1 MALLTKANLE
11 LAKLASQQEPRFTL
25 NAIHITPT
33 ETVVTDGHIL
43 ATLATSAL
51 KSDDFPCGERTV
63 MDDWKPFNLDAKL
76 ALDLAKH
83 LPRKT
88 TIPVL
93 SCAAISDGDETVTVI
108 ATDLEQEWNAQAKRN
123 GANFPDYK
131 RVIWDPAEATFAFN
145 LNAANLAVILSFIEK
160 LNGSKRG
167 VANPPECIMR
177 FKSATQAVRIEAKS
191 PEGEAFLA
199 LIMPARHNDCAALD
213 STPAIIKAAKS
224 GRADA
229 IINAATRRDLLRA
242 QLAELDAV
250 LEGA

>member
-11 LAKLASQQEPRFTL
+11 LAKLASTEASRFIP

-51 KSDDFPCGERTV
+51 TSESFPSGERTV
-63 MDDWKPFNLDAKL
+63 TDTWKPFNLDAKA

-83 LPRKT
+83 LPKKAT
-88 TIPVL
+88 KPVL

-108 ATDLEQEWNAQAKRN
+108 ATDLEQEWNAKAKRN

-131 RVIWDPAEATFAFN
+131 RAIWDPSEATFAFN
-145 LNAANLAVILSFIEK
+145 LNAANLAVIATFVEK

-167 VANPPECIMR
+167 VTNPPECILR
-177 FKSATQAVRIEAKS
+177 FKSATDPVRIEAES
-191 PEGEAFLA
+191 PEGEAFMA
-199 LIMPARHNDCAALD
+199 LIMPAKYDDCAALD
-213 STPAIIKAAKS
+213 ATPAIIKAAKS

-229 IINAATRRDLLRA
+229 IVNAATRRDLLRA
-242 QLAELDAV
+242 QLTELEEV
-250 LEGA
+250 LG